1 MSGILGYLY
10 KFFVGYFALTVALYM
25 LSVVVPKA
33 AFGARVLAAY
43 VCLIAAALYG
53 ALAAILLRLIGNPG
67 SSQWATARFFKWIM
81 LLATGVIFEIEDP
94 KNILETTRPAVFIGN
109 HQTELDVLMLG
120 ALFPKNCS
128 VTAKSSLKKT
138 PFLGWFMSLS
148 GSVFIDRKNS
158 KDAREAMAGAAKDMQ
173 ARKQSVYMFP
183 EGTRSYAKD
192 PTLLPFKKG
201 AFHLAVQAGVPIVP
215 CVVANYSHIL
225 WVKGLVFNGGKIP
238 VKILDPMPTT
248 GLTSADVDELTRSTQ
263 ELFMRELVSLTE
275 RAQGRKIA
283 MPAVMDTTK
292 TLKATGVNTSS

>member
-25 LSVVVPKA
+25 LSIVVPKA

-81 LLATGVIFEIEDP
+81 LVATGVIFEIEDP

-109 HQTELDVLMLG
+109 HQTELDVLML
-120 ALFPKNCS
+120 
-128 VTAKSSLKKT
+128 
-138 PFLGWFMSLS
+138 
-148 GSVFIDRKNS
+148 
-158 KDAREAMAGAAKDMQ
+158 
-173 ARKQSVYMFP
+173 
-183 EGTRSYAKD
+183 
-192 PTLLPFKKG
+192 
-201 AFHLAVQAGVPIVP
+201 
-215 CVVANYSHIL
+215 
-225 WVKGLVFNGGKIP
+225 
-238 VKILDPMPTT
+238 
-248 GLTSADVDELTRSTQ
+248 
-263 ELFMRELVSLTE
+263 
-275 RAQGRKIA
+275 A